1 MQLREMMTKPVEMI
15 TPQASLVD
23 AARKMLIQDVGSL
36 PVCEDEKLV
45 GIITDRDIT
54 IRAIANGLD
63 PAKTEVQEVMSHDV
77 VSCGDNSDVEDACR
91 LMQEQQVRRL
101 VVTDE
106 KSSPIGIVS
115 IGDMALQMREEQAG
129 EILRDV
135 SQP

>member
-77 VSCGDNSDVEDACR
+77 VYCGDNSDVEDACR